1 MSVPEIERLSME
13 KVNMYME
20 YVKENI
26 DLLTSV
32 DVNEH
37 ADYDGFTKIKV
48 TFQMLKR
55 IKHDQCH

>member
-1 MSVPEIERLSME
+1 
-13 KVNMYME
+13 MYME